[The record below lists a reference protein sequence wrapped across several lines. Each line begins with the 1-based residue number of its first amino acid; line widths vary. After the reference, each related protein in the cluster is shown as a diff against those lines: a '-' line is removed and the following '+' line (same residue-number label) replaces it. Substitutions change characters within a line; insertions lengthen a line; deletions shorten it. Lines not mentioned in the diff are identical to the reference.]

1 MSSIAQSWQRIGAWY
16 AQNTPKDTLVLADG
30 ASEAEIAELENAL
43 GQRLPDDV
51 RESLALHNGAANE
64 AYLLYFGELLST
76 QRMLEVWQMYADM
89 QKSEGWGLGPD
100 YNPDYLQGPLRPV
113 YWDALRIP
121 LTDNCGD
128 GAMLDLA
135 PAAGGHAG
143 QIIEFDHEAGPKGV
157 FAPSFSAWLA
167 LLADELEQG
176 KHVYIEDAGCVAPPG
191 TW

>member
-1 MSSIAQSWQRIGAWY
+1 M
-16 AQNTPKDTLVLADG
+16 ADG
-30 ASEAEIAELENAL
+30 ASEAEISELEAAL